1 MQNHRF
7 AKILR
12 FDGFKL
18 NTESGEL
25 HKAGQRVQLQE
36 QPFRILTLLTE
47 RPGELVTREE
57 IRDCLWPNGTIVEF
71 DNAMNA
77 AIKKLR
83 LALGDSADEPRYIE
97 TMKRRGYRLMVPV
110 ETSDSGPSE
119 PAAVSGISAGGTE
132 RPCGISVQD
141 LAGRRISHYQVLER
155 IGGGGM
161 GVVYRAEDLQLG
173 RLVALKFLSDEL
185 SIDPSEHLLYL

>member
-1 MQNHRF
+1 MEKRSQATLMQNHRF

-119 PAAVSGISAGGTE
+119 PAAVSGIS
-132 RPCGISVQD
+132 
-141 LAGRRISHYQVLER
+141 
-155 IGGGGM
+155 
-161 GVVYRAEDLQLG
+161 
-173 RLVALKFLSDEL
+173 
-185 SIDPSEHLLYL
+185 